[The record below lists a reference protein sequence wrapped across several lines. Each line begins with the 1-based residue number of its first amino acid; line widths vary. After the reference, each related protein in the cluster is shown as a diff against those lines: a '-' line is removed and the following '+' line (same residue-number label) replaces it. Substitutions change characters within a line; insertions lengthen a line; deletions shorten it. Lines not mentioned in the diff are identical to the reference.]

1 MKKFPKVVVNRRHY
15 FLKYDKNIKVN
26 IKKEKNHQKKTK
38 KQKKSSKVDKLPTKV
53 GRKIGNVILKF

>member
-26 IKKEKNHQKKTK
+26 IKKKKIIKKRQKNKKKVQKLTNCQQKLVEKLEML
-38 KQKKSSKVDKLPTKV
+38 S
-53 GRKIGNVILKF
+53 

>member
-26 IKKEKNHQKKTK
+26 IKKG
-38 KQKKSSKVDKLPTKV
+38 KKSSKKRQKTIKKLKS
-53 GRKIGNVILKF
+53 

>member
-26 IKKEKNHQKKTK
+26 IKKKKIIKKRKKTTK
-38 KQKKSSKVDKLPTKV
+38 KFKS
-53 GRKIGNVILKF
+53 

>member
-26 IKKEKNHQKKTK
+26 IKKEKNHQKRTK
-38 KQKKSSKVDKLPTKV
+38 NNKKIQKLTNCQQKLVEK
-53 GRKIGNVILKF
+53 LEMLS

>member
-26 IKKEKNHQKKTK
+26 IKEEKNHQKKDKKTTK
-38 KQKKSSKVDKLPTKV
+38 KSKS
-53 GRKIGNVILKF
+53 

>member
-26 IKKEKNHQKKTK
+26 IKKEKNHQKKK
-38 KQKKSSKVDKLPTKV
+38 KNNKKVQKLTNCQQKLVEK
-53 GRKIGNVILKF
+53 LEMLS